1 MKRRHLSLAI
11 AATLLCAC
19 SPQQDAPGA
28 TTDTT
33 PTATPDVAA
42 EGAALLAPFKS
53 SLMQALTAGMQEG
66 PAAAIEV
73 CSEKAPGIAA
83 GLSVDGVRM
92 GRSSHKLRN
101 PANAPPDWLVPV
113 LESYTSGA
121 AELQPVTVDIATN
134 RHGYVEPIITQPLC
148 LTCHG
153 AEIDAEIAARI
164 EESYPEDQATGFAA
178 GDLRGVFWVE
188 F

>member
-1 MKRRHLSLAI
+1 MKRRILSLA
-11 AATLLCAC
+11 AAAALLWAC
-19 SPQQDAPGA
+19 SDAQEAPPE
-28 TTDTT
+28 TRDL
-33 PTATPDVAA
+33 AA

-53 SLMQALTAGMQEG
+53 SLMQALSAGMEEG
-66 PAAAIEV
+66 PAAAIDV
-73 CSEKAPGIAA
+73 CSVKAPRIADE
-83 GLSVDGVRM
+83 LSVDGVRM

-101 PANAPPDWLVPV
+101 PKNAPPDWLVPV
-113 LESYTSGA
+113 LASYTAGEAEPQPATIEIA
-121 AELQPVTVDIATN
+121 AD

-153 AEIDAEIAARI
+153 SNLDAGVAASIAER
-164 EESYPEDQATGFAA
+164 YPEDRATGFEA